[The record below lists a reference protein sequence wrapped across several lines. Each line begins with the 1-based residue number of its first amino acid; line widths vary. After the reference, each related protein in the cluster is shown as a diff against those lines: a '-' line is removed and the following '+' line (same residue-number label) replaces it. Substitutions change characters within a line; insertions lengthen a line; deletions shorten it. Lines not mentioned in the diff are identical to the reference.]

1 MTIPDER
8 PPLRT
13 WKILALTFGTRSELV
28 DLRII
33 RTVFVRNPGPRSRLR
48 LVRKPEPS
56 SEMSAEGW
64 GALRPVLVA
73 AGAVVE
79 ERPRTKS
86 DQEPWL
92 EPLEQETP

>member
-1 MTIPDER
+1 MTVPDER

-33 RTVFVRNPGPRSRLR
+33 RTVFVRGEGVSKRLR

-56 SEMSAEGW
+56 TEMSAEAW
-64 GALRPVLVA
+64 SQLRGILVA

-79 ERPRTKS
+79 ERARTKQ

-92 EPLEQETP
+92 EPEEATT